1 MNSTSA
7 YSPPLPRWF
16 RRLLVVVATL
26 MLCACS
32 APQSRMARF
41 PMAESGGA
49 RPASGTLTHDV
60 ISQEMPPRAVMQA
73 SFVSQQFV
81 ENCPTV
87 PYDGPMGPPCAC
99 CNHGGCDSCG
109 PCGPVVGPPDEYI
122 CDGGDYGVEA
132 GVRTDWA
139 IEGLEQEDTIVH
151 YDTLSGEVIVQPSNR
166 VCIYAP
172 RFGAVREVVNP
183 MNADRNEKLVA
194 ILDEM
199 APSQSQLDQ
208 LAGTSL
214 QRLAPIA
221 NLGDQPA
228 SLYRS
233 REQAMALLTPVRVM
247 EVIGMIAP
255 YCDYQVIKL
264 GIIDNAEKPW
274 LAKQIDAAIT
284 WTGDQ
289 SAQVTIDGTA
299 AAELIRDEQ
308 PGQMYHLD
316 GPDSPKIRL
325 IKLASTNT
333 AHPGEEVSFTLRY
346 DNTGDQ
352 QIGNVTIVDHLSVR
366 LEYVPDS
373 AQASSTADFSAEE
386 LGDGS
391 TVLRWEI
398 KDPVDVGKG
407 GLLQFKAK
415 VR

>member
-1 MNSTSA
+1 M
-7 YSPPLPRWF
+7 PRWF
-16 RRLLVVVATL
+16 RRLLVVIATL
-26 MLCACS
+26 MLCACR
-32 APQSRMARF
+32 APEARMAM
-41 PMAESGGA
+41 PSSGALPDG
-49 RPASGTLTHDV
+49 LMM
-60 ISQEMPPRAVMQA
+60 QQMPPQAVMQA
-73 SFVSQQFV
+73 SYVSRQFV
-81 ENCPTV
+81 DSCPSV

-99 CNHGGCDSCG
+99 CNQGGGTSCG
-109 PCGPVVGPPDEYI
+109 PVGPVVGPPDEYI
-122 CDGGDYGVEA
+122 CDGGDFGIEA

-208 LAGTSL
+208 LAGTTL
-214 QRLAPIA
+214 QRNSPIA
-221 NLGDQPA
+221 NLGDQPP

-233 REQAMALLTPVRVM
+233 QEQAMALLTPVRVM
-247 EVIGMIAP
+247 EVVGMIAP

-274 LAKQIDAAIT
+274 IAKQIDAAIT

-308 PGQMYHLD
+308 PGQLYHVE
-316 GPDSPKIRL
+316 GPNAPKIRL
-325 IKLASTNT
+325 IKLASTN
-333 AHPGEEVSFTLRY
+333 AAKPGEEVSFTLRY

-373 AQASSTADFSAEE
+373 AQASSSADFSTEE